1 MVVRGTMPSGRTHL
15 RIEVLLLAVWTAVG
29 VLFARQDWIGPAE
42 LAGFIVAYLFS
53 MLLLSPDL
61 DLAKSDSY
69 RRWGPLRWLWAP
81 YAAAF
86 RHRRVSHHPLFGP
99 ITRIAYVGLLALTG
113 LLVYFLASRTAAP
126 RITFPAKMIY
136 AVLIGLYVPNLT
148 HILADGTQSVWVRL
162 RTRL

>member
-1 MVVRGTMPSGRTHL
+1 MPSGRTHL
-15 RIEVLLLAVWTAVG
+15 RIEILLLVVWVAAGVLL
-29 VLFARQDWIGPAE
+29 ARQSRVGSTE
-42 LAGFIVAYLFS
+42 LAGFVVAYLFS

-86 RHRRVSHHPLFGP
+86 RHRRISHHPLFGP
-99 ITRIAYVGLLALTG
+99 ITRIAYVGLLALIG
-113 LLVYFLASRTAAP
+113 LLVYLLVSRTAAP
-126 RITFPAKMIY
+126 RITIPTNLVF
-136 AVLIGLYVPNLT
+136 AVLIGLYLPNLT
-148 HILADGTQSVWVRL
+148 HILADGLQSIWVRL

>member
-1 MVVRGTMPSGRTHL
+1 LVVW
-15 RIEVLLLAVWTAVG
+15 VAVG
-29 VLFARQDWIGPAE
+29 VLCARHGRVGSME

-69 RRWGPLRWLWAP
+69 RRWGPLRRLWAP

-99 ITRIAYVGLLALTG
+99 ITRIAYVGLLALVG
-113 LLVYFLASRTAAP
+113 LLVYLLVSRAAAP
-126 RITFPAKMIY
+126 QLTIPTNLVF
-136 AVLIGLYVPNLT
+136 AVLIGLYLPNLT
-148 HILADGTQSVWVRL
+148 HIFADGLQSIWVRL
-162 RTRL
+162 RARL

>member
-1 MVVRGTMPSGRTHL
+1 MPSGRAHL
-15 RIEVLLLAVWTAVG
+15 RIEGLFLAVWAAIAVLCAQRGWVGTAE
-29 VLFARQDWIGPAE
+29 I
-42 LAGFIVAYLFS
+42 AGFIASYLFS

-99 ITRIAYVGLLALTG
+99 ITRIAYVGILALAG
-113 LLVYFLASRTAAP
+113 LA
-126 RITFPAKMIY
+126 IY
-136 AVLIGLYVPNLT
+136 AAARRRPVPQLVFPVKLVFSVLIGLYLPNLT
-148 HILADGTQSVWVRL
+148 HIVADALQSVWLRL
-162 RTRL
+162 RFRL